1 MSLESVKKQFTDEN
15 LNLKIL
21 EFDESTATVELAAK
35 ALGVEPGQIAKTLAF
50 HVKGEDMLIVAKGDA
65 RIDNKKFKAHFNG
78 KGKMMTPEVVLEVTG
93 HAIGGVC
100 PFGLENPIDIYLDQ
114 SLKEFEK
121 VYPAA
126 GNANTAVEVTLD
138 ELEGITKGLWIDV
151 CKKL

>member
-50 HVKGEDMLIVAKGDA
+50 HVKEENILIVAKGDA
-65 RIDNKKFKAHFNG
+65 RIDNKKFKVHFNG
-78 KGKMMTPEVVLEVTG
+78 KGKMMTPEEVLTVTG

-151 CKKL
+151 CK

>member
-1 MSLESVKKQFTDEN
+1 MSLEGVKKQFTDEN

-50 HVKGEDMLIVAKGDA
+50 NVKGENMLIVAKGDA
-65 RIDNKKFKAHFNG
+65 RIDNKKFKAYFNG
-78 KGKMMTPEVVLEVTG
+78 KGKMMAPEVVLEVTG

-100 PFGLENPIDIYLDQ
+100 PFGLENPINIYLDQ

-151 CKKL
+151 CK

>member
-1 MSLESVKKQFTDEN
+1 
-15 LNLKIL
+15 
-21 EFDESTATVELAAK
+21 
-35 ALGVEPGQIAKTLAF
+35 
-50 HVKGEDMLIVAKGDA
+50 MLIVAKGDA

-78 KGKMMTPEVVLEVTG
+78 KGKMMTPEAVLEVTG
-93 HAIGGVC
+93 HVIGGVC

-151 CKKL
+151 CKQL